1 MAGRPDGLLKALCLC
16 IDLTDT
22 YGTADHTG
30 VQRTAIG
37 YLTFI
42 FFDVMSDQ
50 PWTIEKALEGAR
62 YLRSQLQDGKPT
74 YIHN

>member
-1 MAGRPDGLLKALCLC
+1 MAQ
-16 IDLTDT
+16 LTIPGSSELQFD
-22 YGTADHTG
+22 
-30 VQRTAIG
+30 IE
-37 YLTFI
+37 LSI
-42 FFDVMSDQ
+42 CFDVMSDQ